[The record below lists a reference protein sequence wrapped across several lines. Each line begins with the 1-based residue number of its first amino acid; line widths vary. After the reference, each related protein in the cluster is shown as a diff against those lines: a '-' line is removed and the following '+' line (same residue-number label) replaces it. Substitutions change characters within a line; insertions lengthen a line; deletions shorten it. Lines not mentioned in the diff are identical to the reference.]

1 MIWIFILFAR
11 LEGPSLCP
19 LSPSEVLDLNAHPHA
34 PQNSCGTFTKD
45 TVIVVGR
52 DRKGSEKGFGLS
64 TIILYSHSH
73 FEYKPFRLKVHMRKS
88 ILFVI
93 LQFGILGLIA
103 LTGPVL
109 AVNPWF
115 LALEIAVLLLG
126 NWAVFTIMIGNF
138 NITPDV
144 KLHS

>member
-1 MIWIFILFAR
+1 M
-11 LEGPSLCP
+11 P
-19 LSPSEVLDLNAHPHA
+19 
-34 PQNSCGTFTKD
+34 
-45 TVIVVGR
+45 
-52 DRKGSEKGFGLS
+52 
-64 TIILYSHSH
+64 
-73 FEYKPFRLKVHMRKS
+73 KS
-88 ILFVI
+88 IFFVI
-93 LQFGILGLIA
+93 LQFGILGMIA